1 MRLRR
6 LPRPAATLVECAII
20 YPITFLILIG
30 LLVGSM
36 GMFRY
41 QEMASLSREAA
52 RYASV
57 HGTDYARDTGTTAP
71 TPEQIYQAVVVPQAV
86 NLDLERLSY
95 SITYDQSNAPTSV
108 KVASGNVQPY
118 TNKVKVTLTYQWIPE
133 AFLGGITLTSTAELP
148 MSH

>member
-6 LPRPAATLVECAII
+6 QPRPAATLVECAII
-20 YPITFLILIG
+20 YPVTFLILIG
-30 LLVGSM
+30 LLVGAM

-57 HGTDYARDTGTTAP
+57 HGTEYARDTGTTAP
-71 TPEQIYQAVVVPQAV
+71 TPEQIYQEVVVKRAV
-86 NLDLERLSY
+86 GLDLERLSY
-95 SITYDQSNAPTSV
+95 SITYDRSNSPTSV
-108 KVASGNVQPY
+108 KVENGDVYPY
-118 TNKVKVTLTYQWIPE
+118 VNRVKVTLTYQWIPE
-133 AFLGGITLTSTAELP
+133 AFLGGITLTSTAEIP

>member
-20 YPITFLILIG
+20 YPVTFLLLIG
-30 LLVGSM
+30 LLVGAM

-57 HGTDYARDTGTTAP
+57 HGTDYAKDTGTTAP
-71 TPEQIYQAVVVPQAV
+71 TPDQIYQAVVVPQAV
-86 NLDLERLSY
+86 NLDLARLSY

-108 KVASGNVQPY
+108 KIANGDVLPY

-133 AFLGGITLTSTAELP
+133 AFLGGITLSSTAEMP